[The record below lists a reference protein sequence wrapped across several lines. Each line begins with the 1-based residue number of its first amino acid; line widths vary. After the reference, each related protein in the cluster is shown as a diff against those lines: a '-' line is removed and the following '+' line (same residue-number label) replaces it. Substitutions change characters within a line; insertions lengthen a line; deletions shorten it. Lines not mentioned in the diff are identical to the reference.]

1 MAQYVYLLQEQE
13 LSGGPTGLYKIG
25 KTTQDSIEARTK
37 QYKAGNARPVV
48 EYHSAIVHDCQ
59 EVETALHRQYKQFRL
74 KAGGGDEWFQLSSN
88 NLAAVVRSMD
98 SYAIGQRK
106 NNRGGSYVNPAK
118 VFKETYQ
125 RPQRGVFTTQP
136 RGSSGIPAA
145 VWWVLGIFG
154 LFWVM
159 SARAGSADITIGQE
173 YRLEQD
179 AYAGCPEKLQPCNG
193 GNVWSDNYQVIAKYR
208 NGAKA
213 VVTGRPQDPQYTEV
227 QFTSGIRGWVYTRSL
242 KRVAE

>member
-1 MAQYVYLLQEQE
+1 MAQYVYLLQEQDF
-13 LSGGPTGLYKIG
+13 SGRATGLYKIG

-74 KAGGGDEWFQLSSN
+74 KAGGGDEWFQLNSG

-106 NNRGGSYVNPAK
+106 NHRGNSGGAIPEIFTRSYPKASPRPRSGGFIPLWMWIAGAIGALCLLSAK
-118 VFKETYQ
+118 
-125 RPQRGVFTTQP
+125 
-136 RGSSGIPAA
+136 
-145 VWWVLGIFG
+145 
-154 LFWVM
+154 
-159 SARAGSADITIGQE
+159 AGSADITIGQE

-179 AYAGCPEKLQPCNG
+179 AYIGCPEKLQPCNG
-193 GNVWSDNYQVIAKYR
+193 GNVWSDSYQVIAKYR
-208 NGAKA
+208 NGSTA
-213 VVTGRPQDPQYTEV
+213 VVTGRPQDPDYTEV

-242 KRVAE
+242 KRVAK